1 MYGTWCEACVIP
13 EKLTVKIGNNG
24 RQHSSP
30 AVPGALQYFCYQGC
44 IARCYPAPSVFV
56 LSLLNQDIGQLFRD
70 AKPIRTILE
79 ALEGCNT
86 RFTKGHKPSNH
97 IHARIKS
104 HLYTTE

>member
-1 MYGTWCEACVIP
+1 MFSFQIGVASQEEEVSSAKSATLLEDVKA
-13 EKLTVKIGNNG
+13 KL
-24 RQHSSP
+24 
-30 AVPGALQYFCYQGC
+30 LE
-44 IARCYPAPSVFV
+44 V

-104 HLYTTE
+104 HVYITK